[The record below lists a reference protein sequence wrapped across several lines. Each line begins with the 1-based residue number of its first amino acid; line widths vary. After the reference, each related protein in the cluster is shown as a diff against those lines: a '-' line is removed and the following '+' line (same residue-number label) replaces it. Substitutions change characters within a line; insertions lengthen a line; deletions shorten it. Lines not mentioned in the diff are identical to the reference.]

1 MAANNLFD
9 FFSKV
14 DKGDF
19 DAISKLSDA
28 EKKSMAPIVIM
39 RWLSGTSSKK
49 QIQYI
54 NHILNPV
61 VFDLY
66 KHPDLLFQLM
76 AACSDGTQKRYK
88 WIKKEGKIK
97 KRPLALDVIKRH
109 CDCTIREAQIY
120 IDSLSKDDILA
131 MALELGDDKASID
144 KLKKE

>member
-19 DAISKLSDA
+19 EAISKLSDT
-28 EKKSMAPIVIM
+28 EKKSMAPIVLM

-61 VFDLY
+61 VFGLY
-66 KHPDLLFQLM
+66 KHPDLLFKLM
-76 AACSDGTQKRYK
+76 VSCSDGAQKRYK

-97 KRPLALDVIKRH
+97 KRPLALDVIIRH
-109 CDCTIREAQIY
+109 CDCGMREAQIY
-120 IDSLSKDDILA
+120 IDSLSKDDILE
-131 MALELGDDKASID
+131 MALQLGDDKASID